1 MGRSLLIIAVVGLLL
16 AVAYSIAQGVRYL
29 LKRSRQRQLAKYAPD
44 MLRYEDLDPKVV
56 AVLIEQR
63 KQLRL
68 GATVVSKMLQDPVFA
83 VPSEYAIP
91 LEQWLEINLP
101 KEIA

>member
-1 MGRSLLIIAVVGLLL
+1 MGRGLIGVVVIALLL
-16 AVAYSIAQGVRYL
+16 GALYVLVQGIRFL
-29 LKRSRQRQLAKYAPD
+29 QKRSRQRQLAKYAPD
-44 MLRYEDLDPKVV
+44 LLRFEDLDPNV
-56 AVLIEQR
+56 ASLIIEQR

-68 GATVVSKMLQDPVFA
+68 GATVVSQMLQDPVFA

-91 LEQWLEINLP
+91 LEQWLETNLP